1 MARER
6 QQLSRTD
13 ANPINDNIE
22 TIARVEKRFLEER
35 SVSDRMADAIAGFS
49 GSMKFVGLHA
59 VGLLIYII

>member
-6 QQLSRTD
+6 QQPSRTGT
-13 ANPINDNIE
+13 NPINENIE
-22 TIARVEKRFLEER
+22 TIARIENRFLEER
-35 SVSDRMADAIAGFS
+35 SDSDRIADAIAGFS